1 MWPAIL
7 AGGLAAAGAVGN
19 WMGNN
24 ADAERA
30 EDAYDDIKGLAE
42 ATGAAN
48 QQDIQSYKNLV
59 AQTYGQGAANYD
71 SALQKFLN
79 SEVYKNQGLQD
90 YLNGTG
96 FNGDISNY
104 MDPAANQR
112 LDAAIN
118 AINNNAASNGS
129 RFSSDYNS
137 RLGAAAQ
144 AQTSQEW
151 EKAYNRLQQARQQ
164 ATNEYQINSQNNWN
178 NYNAQ
183 VARDQYG
190 INAYGNDRN
199 QYINGLSDAMSAG
212 IANRTGVLDT
222 QTQAIAGTANAQKGT
237 SGWDL
242 LGGLGGAGGQFLTSW
257 FGGK

>member
-1 MWPAIL
+1 MWPAII

-19 WMGNN
+19 WLGNN

-30 EDAYDDIKGLAE
+30 EDAYNQIKGLATS
-42 ATGAAN
+42 TGDANAA
-48 QQDIQSYKNLV
+48 DIQQYKNLV

-71 SALQKFLN
+71 TALQKFLN
-79 SEVYKNQGLQD
+79 SPVYQNE
-90 YLNGTG
+90 G
-96 FNGDISNY
+96 FSFSDDISNY

-112 LDAAIN
+112 LDAALN

-164 ATNEYQINSQNNWN
+164 AANEYQLNSQNNWN

-190 INAYGNDRN
+190 VNAYANDRN
-199 QYINGLSDAMSAG
+199 QYINGLSDALSAG
-212 IANRTGVLDT
+212 IANRTGVLDA
-222 QTQAIAGTANAQKGT
+222 QTQAIAGTANAQQGT

-242 LGGLGGAGGQFLTSW
+242 MGGLGGAGAQFLTSW

>member
-1 MWPAIL
+1 MWPAII

-30 EDAYDDIKGLAE
+30 EEAYNQIKGLAE
-42 ATGAAN
+42 STGAAN
-48 QQDIQSYKNLV
+48 QQDIQQYKNLV

-71 SALQKFLN
+71 AALQKFLN
-79 SEVYKNQGLQD
+79 SPVYQNE
-90 YLNGTG
+90 G
-96 FNGDISNY
+96 FSFNDDISNY

-112 LDAAIN
+112 LDAALN

-164 ATNEYQINSQNNWN
+164 AANEYQLNSQNNWN

-190 INAYGNDRN
+190 VNAYANDRN

-212 IANRTGVLDT
+212 IANRTGILDA
-222 QTQAIAGTANAQKGT
+222 QTQAIAGTANAQQGT

>member
-1 MWPAIL
+1 MWPAII

-19 WMGNN
+19 YMGNQ

-30 EDAYDDIKGLAE
+30 SEAYDRIQGLAQD
-42 ATGAAN
+42 AGAAN

-71 SALQKFLN
+71 AALQKFLN
-79 SEVYKNQGLQD
+79 SPVYQNE
-90 YLNGTG
+90 G
-96 FNGDISNY
+96 FSFSDDISNY

-112 LDAAIN
+112 LDAALN

-164 ATNEYQINSQNNWN
+164 AANEYQLNSQNNWN

-190 INAYGNDRN
+190 VNAYANDRN

-212 IANRTGVLDT
+212 IANRTGILDA
-222 QTQAIAGTANAQKGT
+222 QAQAIAGTANAQQGT

>member
-1 MWPAIL
+1 MLPAIF
-7 AGGLAAAGAVGN
+7 AGGLAAAGALGN
-19 WMGNN
+19 WLGNN

-30 EDAYDDIKGLAE
+30 AEAYNRIQGLAE
-42 ATGAAN
+42 STGAAN
-48 QQDIQSYKNLV
+48 EQDIQSYRNLV
-59 AQTYGQGAANYD
+59 ANTYGQGAANYQQ
-71 SALQKFLN
+71 ALEKFLN
-79 SEVYKNQGLQD
+79 SPVYQNESFS
-90 YLNGTG
+90 
-96 FNGDISNY
+96 FNDDISNY

-112 LDAAIN
+112 LDAALN

-164 ATNEYQINSQNNWN
+164 AANEYQLNSQNNWN

-183 VARDQYG
+183 VARDQFG
-190 INAYGNDRN
+190 VNAYGNDRN
-199 QYINGLSDAMSAG
+199 QYINGLSDAMSAE
-212 IANRTGVLDT
+212 IANHTGILDA
-222 QTQAIAGTANAQKGT
+222 QAQAIAGTANAKQGT

>member
-19 WMGNN
+19 WLGNN

-30 EDAYDDIKGLAE
+30 EEAYNQIKGLAE

-59 AQTYGQGAANYD
+59 AQTYGHGAANYD

-79 SEVYKNQGLQD
+79 SPVYQNE
-90 YLNGTG
+90 G
-96 FNGDISNY
+96 FSFSDDISNY

-112 LDAAIN
+112 LDAALN

-151 EKAYNRLQQARQQ
+151 EKAYSRLQQARQQ
-164 ATNEYQINSQNNWN
+164 AANEYQLNSQNNWN

-190 INAYGNDRN
+190 VNAYANDRN

-212 IANRTGVLDT
+212 VANRTGILDS
-222 QTQAIAGTANAQKGT
+222 QTQAIAGTANAQQGT

-242 LGGLGGAGGQFLTSW
+242 LGGLGGAGAQFLTSW

>member
-1 MWPAIL
+1 MWPAII

-19 WMGNN
+19 YMGNRDA
-24 ADAERA
+24 ADRA
-30 EDAYDDIKGLAE
+30 EDAYNRIQGMDE

-71 SALQKFLN
+71 AALQKFLN
-79 SEVYKNQGLQD
+79 SPVYQNED
-90 YLNGTG
+90 
-96 FNGDISNY
+96 FSFSDDISNY

-112 LDAAIN
+112 LDAALN

-164 ATNEYQINSQNNWN
+164 AANEYQLNSQNNWN

-190 INAYGNDRN
+190 VNAYANDRN
-199 QYINGLSDAMSAG
+199 QYINGLSDALSAG
-212 IANRTGVLDT
+212 IANRAGILDS
-222 QTQAIAGTANAQKGT
+222 QTQAIAGTANAQQGT

>member
-1 MWPAIL
+1 MAWPVIVGAAL
-7 AGGLAAAGAVGN
+7 AGAGAVGN
-19 WMGNN
+19 WLGNKS
-24 ADAERA
+24 DAERA
-30 EDAYDDIKGLAE
+30 EEAYNRIQGMAE

-59 AQTYGQGAANYD
+59 AQTYGQGASNYD
-71 SALQKFLN
+71 AALQKFLN
-79 SEVYKNQGLQD
+79 SPVYQNE
-90 YLNGTG
+90 G
-96 FNGDISNY
+96 FSFSDDISNY

-112 LDAAIN
+112 LDAALN

-164 ATNEYQINSQNNWN
+164 AANEYQLNSQNNWN
-178 NYNAQ
+178 NY
-183 VARDQYG
+183 DQYG
-190 INAYGNDRN
+190 VNAYANDRN
-199 QYINGLSDAMSAG
+199 QYINGLSDALSAG
-212 IANRTGVLDT
+212 IANRTGILDS
-222 QTQAIAGTANAQKGT
+222 QTQAIAGTANAQQGT

>member
-1 MWPAIL
+1 MWPAII

-24 ADAERA
+24 AAAERA
-30 EDAYDDIKGLAE
+30 EEAYNQIKGLATS
-42 ATGAAN
+42 TGDANAA
-48 QQDIQSYKNLV
+48 DIQQYKNLV

-79 SEVYKNQGLQD
+79 SPVYQNE
-90 YLNGTG
+90 G
-96 FNGDISNY
+96 FSFSDDISNY

-112 LDAAIN
+112 LDAALN

-164 ATNEYQINSQNNWN
+164 AANEYQLNSQNNWN

-190 INAYGNDRN
+190 VNAYANDRN

-212 IANRTGVLDT
+212 IANRTGVLDA
-222 QTQAIAGTANAQKGT
+222 QTQAIASTANAQQGT

>member
-1 MWPAIL
+1 MWPAII

-24 ADAERA
+24 AAAERA
-30 EDAYDDIKGLAE
+30 EDAYNQIKGLATS
-42 ATGAAN
+42 TGDANAA
-48 QQDIQSYKNLV
+48 DIQQYKNLV

-71 SALQKFLN
+71 TALQKFLN
-79 SEVYKNQGLQD
+79 SPVYQNE
-90 YLNGTG
+90 G
-96 FNGDISNY
+96 FSFSDDISNY

-112 LDAAIN
+112 LDAALN

-164 ATNEYQINSQNNWN
+164 AANEYQLNSQNNWN

-190 INAYGNDRN
+190 VNAYANDRN
-199 QYINGLSDAMSAG
+199 QYINGLSDALSAG
-212 IANRTGVLDT
+212 IANRTGVLDA
-222 QTQAIAGTANAQKGT
+222 QTQAIAGTANAQQGT

>member
-1 MWPAIL
+1 MWPAII
-7 AGGLAAAGAVGN
+7 AGGLAAAGAIGN
-19 WMGNN
+19 YMGNK

-30 EDAYDDIKGLAE
+30 EDAYNRIQGMAE
-42 ATGAAN
+42 STGAAN

-71 SALQKFLN
+71 AALQKFLN
-79 SEVYKNQGLQD
+79 SPVYQNED
-90 YLNGTG
+90 
-96 FNGDISNY
+96 FSFSDDISNY

-112 LDAAIN
+112 LDAALN

-164 ATNEYQINSQNNWN
+164 AANEYQLNSQNNWN

-190 INAYGNDRN
+190 VNAYANDRN

-212 IANRTGVLDT
+212 IANRTGILDA
-222 QTQAIAGTANAQKGT
+222 QTQAIAGTANAQQGT

-242 LGGLGGAGGQFLTSW
+242 LGGLGGSGGQFLTSW

>member
-1 MWPAIL
+1 MWPAII

-30 EDAYDDIKGLAE
+30 EEAYNQIKGLAE
-42 ATGAAN
+42 STGAAN
-48 QQDIQSYKNLV
+48 QQDIQQYKNLV

-71 SALQKFLN
+71 AALQKFLN
-79 SEVYKNQGLQD
+79 SPVYQNE
-90 YLNGTG
+90 G
-96 FNGDISNY
+96 FSFNDDISNY

-112 LDAAIN
+112 LDAALN

-164 ATNEYQINSQNNWN
+164 AANEYQLNSQNNWN

-190 INAYGNDRN
+190 VNAYANDRN

-212 IANRTGVLDT
+212 VANRTGILDS
-222 QTQAIAGTANAQKGT
+222 QTQAIAGTANAQQGT

-242 LGGLGGAGGQFLTSW
+242 MGGLGGAGAQFLTSW